1 MANKRSKTDKQLRFA
16 ALNALHVHELEAKAI
31 TMNLAPSSNLK
42 KAKLIKL
49 IMTKPAAKVTAKETS
64 LEGEEEAKQE
74 ENSSKVT

>member
-1 MANKRSKTDKQLRFA
+1 MAKRSKMDKQQRFA

-31 TMNLAPSSNLK
+31 TMSLSPASNLK
-42 KAKLIKL
+42 KAKLINL